1 MLAVGLTVEQV
12 AEAEAFDFSVEEV
25 RQVTQSQP

>member
-12 AEAEAFDFSVEEV
+12 AEAFDFSVEEV